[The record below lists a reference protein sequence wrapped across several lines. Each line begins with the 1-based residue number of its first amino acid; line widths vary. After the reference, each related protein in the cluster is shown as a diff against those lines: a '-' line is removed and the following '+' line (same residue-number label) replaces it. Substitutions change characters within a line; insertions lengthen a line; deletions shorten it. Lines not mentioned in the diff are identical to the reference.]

1 MEIIECCTCG
11 SESKKLAYRFSVDID
26 KTAEY
31 YAAEHKILSPCIEV
45 IRPALAESYPKLCEF
60 LRQFGITP
68 ENPSSCSAV
77 RFTDGRNKI
86 RCSMYYPV
94 FGKVEHFGKMLE
106 IEDTII
112 EGQKRRKPPEGYP
125 LREKTFGI
133 WVCNTV
139 FDWQLDTPLSEIY
152 PEQEEQTFGQWLKAA
167 AKKKDIE
174 NKA

>member
-1 MEIIECCTCG
+1 
-11 SESKKLAYRFSVDID
+11 
-26 KTAEY
+26 
-31 YAAEHKILSPCIEV
+31 
-45 IRPALAESYPKLCEF
+45 
-60 LRQFGITP
+60 
-68 ENPSSCSAV
+68 
-77 RFTDGRNKI
+77 
-86 RCSMYYPV
+86 MYYPV
-94 FGKVEHFGKMLE
+94 FGKIEHFGKMLE